1 MAWRY
6 RFVLVFFLFLFLL
19 VISRLFYWQVVRAPE
34 LVTLAQAQ
42 YGRQIALIPERGEIK
57 TSDGFAIGANKLA
70 YIVWANPK
78 EVKNKEQ
85 TAEILSPMLDVDTA
99 TISGLLSL
107 DRYWVSLKSR
117 VNNPVKKKVEALDL
131 PGVGFQDQ
139 SIRFYP
145 EASMGAKVL
154 GFVGKDQN
162 GDDKGYFGL
171 EGFYDS
177 QLKGKAGY
185 SIMIHDASGQ
195 PILAKMNN
203 SSIKTDGRDLVLHM
217 DRTIQFILD
226 RELKNGIEKYGAVSG
241 TAVVMDPKTGG
252 ILAMS
257 SFPTFDPR
265 EYQEYSDDLYK
276 NPLIT
281 DTYEPGSTFKPLV
294 MASALDAGV
303 VKADTKCPICSGPIT
318 IGEYQIRTWNNEYN
332 EDVTMTDVIIHSDNT
347 GMVYTGRRLGLDRML
362 SYLKKFGIGE
372 MTGIDLQGEFA
383 PSIRDRDQWY
393 PIDVATTTFGQGITV
408 TPIELITAFSA
419 IANGGKRMEPHV
431 VAKIQTKD
439 GKEIEILPKVLSKPI
454 SSKASK
460 VITEMMVNAVNQ
472 GEAKYLKPKGYRV
485 AGKTGTAQIP
495 VEGHYDANKTIAS
508 FIGFAPADDPK
519 FLMLVVIDRPTT
531 SIYGAETA
539 APVFFKV
546 AKDILTYYNIPPAE

>member
-1 MAWRY
+1 M
-6 RFVLVFFLFLFLL
+6 
-19 VISRLFYWQVVRAPE
+19 
-34 LVTLAQAQ
+34 
-42 YGRQIALIPERGEIK
+42 
-57 TSDGFAIGANKLA
+57 DG
-70 YIVWANPK
+70 
-78 EVKNKEQ
+78 
-85 TAEILSPMLDVDTA
+85 
-99 TISGLLSL
+99 
-107 DRYWVSLKSR
+107 
-117 VNNPVKKKVEALDL
+117 
-131 PGVGFQDQ
+131 
-139 SIRFYP
+139 
-145 EASMGAKVL
+145 
-154 GFVGKDQN
+154 
-162 GDDKGYFGL
+162 
-171 EGFYDS
+171 YD
-177 QLKGKAGY
+177 
-185 SIMIHDASGQ
+185 
-195 PILAKMNN
+195 
-203 SSIKTDGRDLVLHM
+203 
-217 DRTIQFILD
+217 
-226 RELKNGIEKYGAVSG
+226 
-241 TAVVMDPKTGG
+241 
-252 ILAMS
+252 
-257 SFPTFDPR
+257 
-265 EYQEYSDDLYK
+265 
-276 NPLIT
+276 
-281 DTYEPGSTFKPLV
+281 
-294 MASALDAGV
+294 
-303 VKADTKCPICSGPIT
+303 
-318 IGEYQIRTWNNEYN
+318 EYN